1 MEIITY
7 FIFLGSKITADS
19 DYSNEIKMMAPLKE
33 SYEKAGQHIIKD
45 RHHFADKSPYNQTM
59 VSLVVLHGYESWT
72 LKRAE
77 H

>member
-1 MEIITY
+1 
-7 FIFLGSKITADS
+7 
-19 DYSNEIKMMAPLKE
+19 MMAPLKE

-59 VSLVVLHGYESWT
+59 VSLVVLYGYESWT